1 VGRFVDRD
9 FLADGGRGQVDDQ
22 ALAGI
27 GQAGVFDGGVH
38 ALARFFNGA
47 VGQPMIVIPGKPLVV
62 STSTSTTTPSRLL
75 LPIITPV
82 R

>member
-9 FLADGGRGQVDDQ
+9 FLPDGGQGQVDDQ
-22 ALAGI
+22 AFTWI

-38 ALARFFNGA
+38 SFTRFFTGA
-47 VGQPMIVIPGKPLVV
+47 VGQPHDIYSRGDFD
-62 STSTSTTTPSRLL
+62 STTTPSRLL